1 MNIMH
6 SISVFYERA
15 KYLTVIKSYISLS
28 VNDLFTYIWYYI
40 RWIKIIKA
48 KDALSMIKIENLTKF
63 YGDNQAVKNIS
74 FEVGDGEVVG
84 FLGPNGAGKSTTMNM
99 ITGYLSSSSGT
110 CTVNGIDI
118 LKNPAAA
125 KANIGFLPEQVP
137 VYPDMTPREY
147 LNFIYDLKKCTLD
160 RKKHIDEICDVM
172 SLKTMQ
178 HRLIGQLSKGY
189 RQRVGI
195 AGALVSNPKVL
206 IFDEPT
212 IGLDPRQIIEIRSLI
227 RMLGRDHT
235 VILSTHILPEVMAV
249 CDRIIIIDK
258 GVIKADAKT
267 DEINSLVDSRR
278 KFMIRVDGSKGE
290 VHNLLRRTEGVASA
304 DFMSSAKDGSS
315 LFTVQCRPGYD
326 ARRSIFHELAERKF
340 PILELNP
347 IGASLEDIFIA
358 LTGKN

>member
-1 MNIMH
+1 
-6 SISVFYERA
+6 
-15 KYLTVIKSYISLS
+15 
-28 VNDLFTYIWYYI
+28 
-40 RWIKIIKA
+40 
-48 KDALSMIKIENLTKF
+48 MIKIEHLTK
-63 YGDNQAVKNIS
+63 YYADNLAVNDIS

-99 ITGYLSSSSGT
+99 LTGYLSSTSGN
-110 CTVNGIDI
+110 CFIDGLDI
-118 LKNPAAA
+118 LQNPSEA
-125 KANIGFLPEQVP
+125 KAKIGFLPEQVP

-147 LNFIYDLKKCTLD
+147 LNFIYDLKRCTLN
-160 RKKHIDEICDVM
+160 RKKHIDEIIKVLSLGDV
-172 SLKTMQ
+172 SS
-178 HRLIGQLSKGY
+178 RLISQLSKGY

-258 GVIKADAKT
+258 GKIKADKKT
-267 DEINSLVDSRR
+267 SEIGELADNR
-278 KFMIRVDGSKGE
+278 KRFTLKVCGTRNEMQNV
-290 VHNLLRRTEGVASA
+290 LRSCEGVAQVE
-304 DFMSSAKDGSS
+304 FMSTARDGTS
-315 LFTVQCRPGYD
+315 LFTVHCKPGFD
-326 ARRSIFHELAERKF
+326 ARRSIFAALAQRNVPIMELT
-340 PILELNP
+340 P

-358 LTGKN
+358 LTSK